1 MSSVEFVSYDGDYPN
16 LCSGIL
22 KLRIDGKVVEFPRYC
37 MVSGG
42 GAYFDDNWDS
52 YIVYGPWTVKVPE
65 EFAPLRSELSES
77 STRTSRR
84 AAAGDA
90 SNVAHAI
97 RYLPFSQSPR
107 LSDKVGGAI
116 FFLSV

>member
-37 MVSGG
+37 MVRGG

-65 EFAPLRSELSES
+65 EFAPLRSEIE
-77 STRTSRR
+77 RVVNE
-84 AAAGDA
+84 
-90 SNVAHAI
+90 NVE
-97 RYLPFSQSPR
+97 
-107 LSDKVGGAI
+107 KGCCGGC
-116 FFLSV
+116 L

>member
-65 EFAPLRSELSES
+65 EFAPLRSEIE
-77 STRTSRR
+77 RVVNE
-84 AAAGDA
+84 
-90 SNVAHAI
+90 NV
-97 RYLPFSQSPR
+97 
-107 LSDKVGGAI
+107 DKGCCGGC
-116 FFLSV
+116 L